1 MDERI
6 CALCKKRVD
15 GPMKHFVG
23 EDLESFATCMTCAPK
38 AKQRQ
43 FETVEQTK
51 RQLTTESN
59 TYRSFV
65 EWINLPIVRVSWGAI
80 VLILV
85 LVGLYYR

>member
-23 EDLESFATCMTCAPK
+23 EDLESFATCMACAPK

-59 TYRSFV
+59 TYLL
-65 EWINLPIVRVSWGAI
+65 NLVKCTVMKNQELYQ
-80 VLILV
+80 VFLV
-85 LVGLYYR
+85 YVK